1 MPCECNILHCR
12 HPYYIPDFKKASLY
26 LDQIRGGDLMP
37 EEKKKMEKA
46 EEDCVYVCD
55 CCGCE
60 VVCRTPSEGPLMCC
74 GEVMCCC

>member
-1 MPCECNILHCR
+1 M
-12 HPYYIPDFKKASLY
+12 S
-26 LDQIRGGDLMP
+26 

-55 CCGCE
+55 SCGCE
-60 VVCRTPSEGPLMCC
+60 VICRTPSEGPLMCC